1 MQPTFFLFFFFTFSL
16 FRLSFH
22 IFLLL
27 TLLTCERDEKNE
39 KMELESRIEP
49 TARSPQATGSSSY
62 WKTCYT
68 VVLEV
73 SSLCVVSAVVR
84 KHKLCGVV
92 KGGVAA
98 APLTVGCSL

>member
-1 MQPTFFLFFFFTFSL
+1 M
-16 FRLSFH
+16 
-22 IFLLL
+22 
-27 TLLTCERDEKNE
+27 K

-62 WKTCYT
+62 WKTCCT

-73 SSLCVVSAVVR
+73 SLLCAVLAVVR

-92 KGGVAA
+92 SGGVAA
-98 APLTVGCSL
+98 TPLTVGCSL